1 MSDDKGGNG
10 NGSSAR
16 RKPRKQRARP
26 DSKLTAKMRQKGYL
40 LSTDVAA
47 RIGVHKATLYR
58 WIKDGVVDALDF
70 NGAYYIRWESV
81 VAHLG
86 EVANVL
92 GFTPDIDSGAD
103 RIEPVDGQ

>member
-1 MSDDKGGNG
+1 MSDTKGGNG
-10 NGSSAR
+10 NGAR
-16 RKPRKQRARP
+16 RGPRRQRARP

-40 LSTDVAA
+40 LSTEVAK

-92 GFTPDIDSGAD
+92 GFTPDINSGS
-103 RIEPVDGQ
+103 DGAEAMDC